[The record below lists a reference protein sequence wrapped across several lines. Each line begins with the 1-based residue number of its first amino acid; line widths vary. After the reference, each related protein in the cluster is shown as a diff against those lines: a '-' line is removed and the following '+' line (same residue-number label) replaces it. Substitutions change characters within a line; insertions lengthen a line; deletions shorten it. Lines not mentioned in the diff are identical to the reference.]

1 MHTISV
7 RRSMLY
13 PKAKGRKAPAP
24 ARRTNNEDKIVT
36 RLAPPL
42 PSVVKTPAP
51 APLQAPWWKMAWIPL
66 LILLLLFLCLQL
78 ATGLGDSLRR
88 DTPSTENSRS
98 GNVRVDRQTG
108 RAPATEE
115 SFLATPYGRSPST
128 SGTALATRTSALA
141 NRTSAKPG
149 KGTANCVLKSGSGG
163 GTAKATLNLNACLEE
178 SLAARRPG

>member
-115 SFLATPYGRSPST
+115 SFLSTPYSRHSPEA
-128 SGTALATRTSALA
+128 GKALPQKTAARPRQVAT
-141 NRTSAKPG
+141 
-149 KGTANCVLKSGSGG
+149 NCVINSGNGSG
-163 GTAKATLNLNACLEE
+163 AAQAALNLAACLEGN
-178 SLAARRPG
+178 SASRRPG